1 MAGSDTQALLEIG
14 PFAEGFRLQTEAL
27 RQFHQL
33 AAEIGGSECPVGPM
47 PSEFLQVRR
56 NVFSTFFL
64 GCTRCLVGG
73 DRFLPLY
80 AMVNQC
86 MRAWV
91 TACDNLLDDENK
103 QVLNFAFAGQGA
115 RTRAVLTL
123 MLADRVLDRF
133 ILDRYGDAD
142 LVRRAG
148 VRSLAALVPSALQEC
163 EEEVRPVAVLPSAE
177 VLASVHHRKTGRLF
191 AAPLALPI
199 ELEHPAAERA
209 AAAVAGVTAFGMACQ
224 ILDDAKDMAQD
235 IAQGR
240 HNLLVSLV
248 SEDTGSTGWVE
259 AVRREPGG
267 TWESWDRYPRAAR
280 QALALARGRFADAF
294 TALER
299 IGITAT
305 PGQRRAVV
313 ATIHSLLGVPEL

>member
-1 MAGSDTQALLEIG
+1 MTGPNTLALLEIG
-14 PFAEGFRLQTEAL
+14 PFAEGFRMQLETLAT
-27 RQFHQL
+27 FHRL
-33 AAEIGGSECPVGPM
+33 ATEIGGSECPVSPM
-47 PSEFLQVRR
+47 PTGLLEVRR

-73 DRFLPLY
+73 GRYLPLY

-103 QVLNFAFAGQGA
+103 EVLRFAIAGEGA

-133 ILDRYGDAD
+133 LLDRYGDAD
-142 LVRRAG
+142 LVRQVG

-177 VLASVHHRKTGRLF
+177 ILSSVHHRKTGRLF

-199 ELEHPAAERA
+199 ELERPAADRA
-209 AAAVAGVTAFGMACQ
+209 AAAVAGVTAFGLACQ

-248 SEDTGSTGWVE
+248 SEEAGSSVWLEGL
-259 AVRREPGG
+259 RREPSG
-267 TWESWDRYPRAAR
+267 TWESWDRYPRQAR
-280 QALALARGRFADAF
+280 QAEALAEAQFGQAFA
-294 TALER
+294 ALDR
-299 IGITAT
+299 IGIAATTA
-305 PGQRRAVV
+305 QRRAVV
-313 ATIHSLLGVPEL
+313 ATIRSLLGMPEP